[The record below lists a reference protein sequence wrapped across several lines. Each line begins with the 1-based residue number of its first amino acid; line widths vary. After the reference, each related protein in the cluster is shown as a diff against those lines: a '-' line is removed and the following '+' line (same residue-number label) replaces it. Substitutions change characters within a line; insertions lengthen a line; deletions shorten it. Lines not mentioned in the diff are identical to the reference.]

1 MPFDQALS
9 TAIHPEN
16 PPRDRESDL
25 LRPSRELASGEGDA
39 SRLRACARNLWQ
51 ISCARGNVHREGY
64 FRGNCVPDRIVV
76 DHREQN
82 HPDDVDICRMC
93 DLGHE
98 WRQYGSIW
106 AEILSGGAK

>member
-25 LRPSRELASGEGDA
+25 LRPSHGLASGEGDA

-51 ISCARGNVHREGY
+51 ISCARGNVHHEVH
-64 FRGNCVPDRIVV
+64 FRGNCVPDRDVV

-82 HPDDVDICRMC
+82 HPDDVTGNSANI
-93 DLGHE
+93 
-98 WRQYGSIW
+98 
-106 AEILSGGAK
+106 A